1 MDMMF
6 VLGFLALIYFVSLTL
21 ICVYRDSINVKL
33 LNTCFIILDAI
44 FYFIWN
50 VGMYESGW
58 LEDGFAT
65 LENISPMI
73 FTVIPLTLF
82 MNEKTKQC
90 AHSAIAFLW
99 VGMFVAFFVSPEQ
112 AYIVG
117 DHKDATLVY
126 TGEALCHMLASLF
139 GIYLILTKQVKPNFQ
154 SWCRSLLFMYSVIL
168 FGVFVNYFF
177 HVDNFGMDPYGG
189 YSIYFIDIFGTFE
202 ATFAAYLFGV
212 LLVLTLGM
220 EFGYLLQRFVTAKKG
235 EEYELQPLD
244 GDDKTIEPLAV
255 ELTAETVL
263 RASANAEPPADLTA
277 KKEETSDEK

>member
-1 MDMMF
+1 MDMML

-21 ICVYRDSINVKL
+21 ICLYRDSINVKL
-33 LNTCFIILDAI
+33 FNTCFIILDVI

-73 FTVIPLTLF
+73 FTVIPLTVF

-90 AHSAIAFLW
+90 AYSAIAFLW

-154 SWCRSLLFMYSVIL
+154 SWRRSLLFMYSVIL
-168 FGVFVNYFF
+168 FGVFVNYVF
-177 HVDNFGMDPYGG
+177 HVDHFGMDPYGK

-220 EFGYLLQRFVTAKKG
+220 ELGYLMQRFVTAKKG

-244 GDDKTIEPLAV
+244 GADKTMDPLGV
-255 ELTAETVL
+255 DPTAEAAL
-263 RASANAEPPADLTA
+263 
-277 KKEETSDEK
+277 ETSASIEAPLDFTENREDANDEK